1 MRKASPSNG
10 SCDLHEQR
18 GTLNVDKKDLGRL
31 MCPACDLRGRWR
43 KCRCIAWKGGF
54 TEKISLK
61 LCVGIQEK
69 LYFIRV

>member
-31 MCPACDLRGRWR
+31 MCPACDLRGRCEAEGTVE
-43 KCRCIAWKGGF
+43 KMSVFCLEGGVHA
-54 TEKISLK
+54 K
-61 LCVGIQEK
+61 
-69 LYFIRV
+69 